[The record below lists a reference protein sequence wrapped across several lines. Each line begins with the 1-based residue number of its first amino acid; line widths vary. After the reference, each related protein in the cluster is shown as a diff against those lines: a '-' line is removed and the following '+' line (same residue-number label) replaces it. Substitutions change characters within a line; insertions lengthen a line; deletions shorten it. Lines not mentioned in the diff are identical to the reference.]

1 MPVKIWIKVCFVE
14 QELQRLLA
22 GFQQEALI
30 RHTIAEKHY
39 LYVNKM
45 TNINVIYNVSLY
57 CESCEEL
64 LIVGEKKN
72 SFMEGSEIFEPSFQ
86 NEKES
91 YQMKFLD
98 CLKPKFLACP
108 NISRETSSF
117 FAHFYLKNNSYSTP
131 KNATWTALDQ

>member
-91 YQMKFLD
+91 YQTDEILRLPKTQVLSLPKHQPGNLQFL
-98 CLKPKFLACP
+98 CSFLFK
-108 NISRETSSF
+108 E
-117 FAHFYLKNNSYSTP
+117 
-131 KNATWTALDQ
+131 